1 MKSWL
6 NKFGHILLLLFLQS
20 SLAQVGAQIYFFE
33 GDDVV
38 FEFDRRIYAKADA
51 EGSSDQLDFS
61 DLKIYE
67 VIVSGNFNNWSEDGW
82 QMKKIGRH
90 KFQLRKPIEHFDDPF
105 TWEYKFLVNGQYWI
119 EPLPGT
125 TNQKILSNDFWKET
139 FNLTFNKVEPDE
151 NGNTLFLLSGYEWV
165 EEMILAGSFNNWNEH
180 DLKMGKVQ
188 GGWEV
193 RIDLPPGRYEYK
205 FIADGNWLHDP
216 DNPHKV
222 KNEHN
227 TYNSVLQVN
236 KAVTFQLA
244 GFPGAEKVILAGSFN
259 KWNEHDL
266 TMTRQ
271 GDFWTITLNLTG
283 GKHLYKFIVD
293 GEWMTDPANHL
304 KEADR
309 HGNFNSVLMVR

>member
-1 MKSWL
+1 MKSWF
-6 NKFGHILLLLFLQS
+6 NKFGHIILLLLFQCLFGS
-20 SLAQVGAQIYFFE
+20 IEAQLYFFE

-38 FEFDRRIYAKADA
+38 FEFDSRVYAKADA
-51 EGSSDQLDFS
+51 EGKLEKLDFA

-67 VIVSGNFNNWSEDGW
+67 VVISGNFNDWSAEGW
-82 QMKKIGRH
+82 RMKKLNRH
-90 KFQLRKPIEHFDDPF
+90 KFQLRKPIEQFDDPF
-105 TWEYKFLVNGQYWI
+105 TWEFKFLVNGEYWI
-119 EPLPGT
+119 EPLPGA
-125 TNQKILSNDFWKET
+125 NRQKILSNDFWEET

-151 NGNTLFLLSGYEWV
+151 NGNTQFQLDGYEWAG
-165 EEMILAGSFNNWNEH
+165 EMILAGSFNNWNER
-180 DLKMGKVQ
+180 DLKMHKVP

-227 TYNSVLQVN
+227 TYNSVLQVK
-236 KAVTFQLA
+236 KAITFQLP
-244 GFPGAEKVILAGSFN
+244 GFADAKKVILAGSFN
-259 KWNEHDL
+259 KWNEHEL
-266 TMTRQ
+266 KMTRQ
-271 GDFWTITLNLTG
+271 GSFWTITLNLTG

-293 GEWMTDPANHL
+293 GDWMTDPANHL

-309 HGNFNSVLMVR
+309 HGNSNSVLMVR